1 MEGHSIFQ
9 RTDLLIQNLIE
20 ISDHPLYDDSSR
32 ITASADFC
40 ILALEHA
47 ESVRNL
53 AEKSLYASGIALMR
67 VQFETLVRSIW
78 TLYCASEEDLQR
90 ITDEPNS
97 ATQHAQAKIP
107 MAHDMLAALGKKPQA
122 SAPFN
127 ALSEF
132 KEHSWKPL
140 NSYVHAGIHPL
151 ARHRGG
157 YPIHFIEQL
166 IKISNGLVVIMVM
179 QMCVLTGNGE
189 LQKQISP
196 LHTRFADCLPDH
208 RNSV

>member
-1 MEGHSIFQ
+1 MEGHTIFQ

-32 ITASADFC
+32 ITATADFC

-53 AEKSLYASGIALMR
+53 AEKELYASCIALMR
-67 VQFETLVRSIW
+67 VQFETLVRGIW
-78 TLYCASEEDLQR
+78 ALYCASDEQIQK
-90 ITDEPNS
+90 ITAGLN
-97 ATQHAQAKIP
+97 AIAQQQPEKIP
-107 MAHDMLAALGKKPQA
+107 MAHDMLLALCEKPQA
-122 SAPFN
+122 AVPFN

-132 KEHSWKPL
+132 KEYSWKPL
-140 NSYVHAGIHPL
+140 NSFVHAGIHPL
-151 ARHRGG
+151 ARQRGG
-157 YPIHFIEQL
+157 YPIQFIEQL
-166 IKISNGLVVIMVM
+166 IKISNGLVVITFM
-179 QMCVLTGNGE
+179 QMCVLTGNGD

>member
-1 MEGHSIFQ
+1 MEGHTIFQ

-20 ISDHPLYDDSSR
+20 ISNHPLYDDSSR

-53 AEKSLYASGIALMR
+53 AEKELYASCIALMR

-78 TLYCASEEDLQR
+78 ALYCASDEEIDK
-90 ITDEPNS
+90 ITVS
-97 ATQHAQAKIP
+97 LTSIAQQESKKIP
-107 MAHDMLAALGKKPQA
+107 MAHDMLLALGEKPQA
-122 SAPFN
+122 AVLFN

-140 NSYVHAGIHPL
+140 NSYIHAGIHPL
-151 ARHRGG
+151 ARQRGG
-157 YPIHFIEQL
+157 YPIQLIEQL
-166 IKISNGLVVIMVM
+166 IKISNGLAVITVM

-196 LHTRFADCLPDH
+196 LHARFADCLPDH

>member
-1 MEGHSIFQ
+1 MEGHTIFQ

-20 ISDHPLYDDSSR
+20 ISNHPLYDDSSR

-53 AEKSLYASGIALMR
+53 AERQLYASCIALMR
-67 VQFETLVRSIW
+67 VQFETLVRGIW
-78 TLYCASEEDLQR
+78 ALYCASDEDIHK
-90 ITDEPNS
+90 ITVDLTS
-97 ATQHAQAKIP
+97 IAQQQAEKIP
-107 MAHDMLAALGKKPQA
+107 MAHDMLLALGEKPQA
-122 SAPFN
+122 AVPFN

-140 NSYVHAGIHPL
+140 NSYVHAGMHPL
-151 ARHRGG
+151 ARQRGG
-157 YPIHFIEQL
+157 YPIQFIEQL
-166 IKISNGLVVIMVM
+166 IKISNGLVVISVM
-179 QMCVLTGNGE
+179 HLCILTGNGE